1 MFVMFF
7 RKKHNEN
14 CARCGGALTEEF
26 SYCPYCGVSLIDK
39 SKKAKDYGL
48 LGNNDV
54 INDDSS
60 ESFGMP
66 SAGIADKLFSSV
78 FNNLVKNLDKQI
90 SKDMQNAEIS
100 PMPNGFKIVIGGP
113 QPKKRQ
119 PAQNSKTTSKKITEE
134 QMQKLIGL
142 PKKDAKSKIK
152 RIGDKVIYEL
162 AMPGVSSPEDVFIS
176 KLESG
181 YEIKSLGKKNV
192 YVSRLNVELPLK
204 GIGLDKNSVL
214 LEFSQKE
221 N

>member
-1 MFVMFF
+1 MFF
-7 RKKHNEN
+7 KKKHSEN
-14 CARCGGALTEEF
+14 CTRCGGALNDDF
-26 SYCPYCGVSLIDK
+26 SYCPYCGVSLVNK
-39 SKKAKDYGL
+39 SKRAKDYGL
-48 LGNNDV
+48 LGSNDV
-54 INDDSS
+54 IDE
-60 ESFGMP
+60 ESAEGFGAP
-66 SAGIADKLFSSV
+66 NVGIADKLFSSV

-90 SKDMQNAEIS
+90 AKDMQNAEIS
-100 PMPNGFKIVIGGP
+100 PMPNGFKIVIGP
-113 QPKKRQ
+113 QPKRRQ

-134 QMQKLIGL
+134 QMQKLTGL